1 MVVEAKLNFHFTT
14 SAQICYIKAM
24 HPVNCSVST
33 LIHRRNQ
40 IRLNIKYKWKSWIIS
55 PKDAGTSILYTVL
68 VVFTSATHIDPD
80 TNDFLKTIQSWI
92 VIFNSSILMVVAKN
106 LMNFDEVTVEME
118 VLVAGIQAI
127 WVYLPVG
134 LKMFDAKRMT
144 L

>member
-1 MVVEAKLNFHFTT
+1 
-14 SAQICYIKAM
+14 
-24 HPVNCSVST
+24 
-33 LIHRRNQ
+33 
-40 IRLNIKYKWKSWIIS
+40 
-55 PKDAGTSILYTVL
+55 
-68 VVFTSATHIDPD
+68 
-80 TNDFLKTIQSWI
+80 
-92 VIFNSSILMVVAKN
+92 MVVAKN